1 MLLPVGN
8 PYRFRVVA
16 LLLVF
21 LFFTLVLE
29 NLFITC
35 WCILARCGPR
45 RLESFFAHRAFFRI
59 ILPRLC
65 LDKSANEVGV
75 SDSIRR
81 FAGGAV

>member
-1 MLLPVGN
+1 MGN

-16 LLLVF
+16 GLLLVLVVLF
-21 LFFTLVLE
+21 LFTLVLE

-45 RLESFFAHRAFFRI
+45 RLESFFAHREFFRI

-75 SDSIRR
+75 SDSIR